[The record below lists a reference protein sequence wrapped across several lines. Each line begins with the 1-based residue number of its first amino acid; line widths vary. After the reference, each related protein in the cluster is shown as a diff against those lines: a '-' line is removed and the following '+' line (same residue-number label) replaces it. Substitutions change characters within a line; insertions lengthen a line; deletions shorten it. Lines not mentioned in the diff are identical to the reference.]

1 MQTFFDYI
9 LEDVTPAGAEYNP
22 SIARPYCK
30 MCKKDAW
37 LSWTGKYSDYCSVDC
52 MNRDMRA
59 NVNSERNADL
69 PRLQESSPEPAEV
82 FQRATLAKKV
92 AKELK
97 SVAQA
102 KKAKAEALAAQEEQA
117 HSDNEFRLQQQQL
130 KHMAEVLQWD
140 RMFSLAEK
148 EDMNEHSE
156 GRSGRETG
164 DNRRP
169 DADKQ
174 VNEVDTEAGKRAKAE
189 SKPQLAKRTSRH
201 TLDDDKGQGGA
212 LHADEE
218 GHEEVKRPIDG
229 KPNRRLAEEG
239 RVYKQT
245 ISGDDECR
253 VKERLVQLETETRET
268 HKRLRQ
274 LEGKAAKSEQAI
286 KHELTSHPAKVRGR
300 ATQVTHAD
308 DSDRHMSTIRN
319 DQLNSQKDAAKAGE
333 TARISDNAVRK
344 SKTTQ
349 EGRRRKLQPVAERQ
363 LEEQRLR
370 AGSNNTEPSQNRNA
384 PKFRKESFSEEP
396 TSATF
401 VANQV
406 KEAGDCAVCELRQS
420 IVLPRGHAKA
430 ITQAT
435 DSNLKKKK
443 LHITTDDLAMLRS
456 AALTQLRLEMDGLRK
471 QDAFIRGYVGSLW
484 IWLDS
489 AKGVNR
495 LRLSFGDS
503 LFVIVRCPTQEH
515 QWKKWR
521 SRCSLNLRWDEDW
534 TVPIRYRNYPSH
546 RYMRIELW
554 KANFRHERASFL
566 GEGQVPF
573 PCFATR
579 WNGDVQ
585 LCWNTLLGGDR
596 IDLDCGQLHLGLKFS
611 PVRREREGTDVCDTA
626 RDRRKI
632 RRIKA
637 LSHETKGW
645 SRLKLPADK
654 TDEAVQVNLN
664 SAPVVVSAGAPAVP
678 SLAPLVQPSRRADES
693 LQVDATATV
702 SSTAVG
708 ADISRP
714 LTIPEACDGVQ
725 ADGEQHTEQVCS
737 SNKTVSTTNPTEQV
751 LPIPDVTEEVLDTMV
766 PAVLG
771 QMDEYACRVEGVHEV
786 LGVDFDSRDFLDRT
800 RASPGCRV
808 TCSNR
813 LCCRSV
819 RSQDMRDLFEE
830 EEFRAWGLCSA
841 CQHTV
846 FPTKGPPKPP
856 IKVIL
861 GEENGSPYSEFRLD
875 SCVPVAFPD
884 FTVVWPSS
892 AHLFVAQGFT
902 RLELQE
908 RIRQCQTRSEL
919 RAVLRAPLLRHFLRK
934 DWESFKYRALK
945 VCLDLKVDQHPRLQL
960 LLSGTGNCQIFCPKR
975 EDTIYMSISGSCDLG
990 EAVGKILMDKR
1001 SEFQPY

>member
-69 PRLQESSPEPAEV
+69 PRLRELSPEPGEV
-82 FQRATLAKKV
+82 FQRAIVAKKV

-102 KKAKAEALAAQEEQA
+102 KKAKAKAFAAQEKQVQ
-117 HSDNEFRLQQQQL
+117 SDNEFRLQQQKL

-140 RMFSLAEK
+140 RKFSLAEK

-156 GRSGRETG
+156 GRSGRGTG
-164 DNRRP
+164 DNWRP
-169 DADKQ
+169 DTNKRGQ
-174 VNEVDTEAGKRAKAE
+174 EVDTEAGKRAKAE
-189 SKPQLAKRTSRH
+189 SKPQMAKRASRH
-201 TLDDDKGQGGA
+201 TLNDDKGQGGA

-218 GHEEVKRPIDG
+218 GHEEANRRIAG
-229 KPNRRLAEEG
+229 KPNRRVAEEG
-239 RVYKQT
+239 RLYKQT

-253 VKERLVQLETETRET
+253 VKERLVQLERETMET

-274 LEGKAAKSEQAI
+274 LEGKVAKSEQMI
-286 KHELTSHPAKVRGR
+286 EYELTSHPAQMRER
-300 ATQVTHAD
+300 ATQVTQAD

-319 DQLNSQKDAAKAGE
+319 EQLNSQKDSANAGRA
-333 TARISDNAVRK
+333 ARILENVVK
-344 SKTTQ
+344 KHKTTQ
-349 EGRRRKLQPVAERQ
+349 EDRRRKLQPVTERR

-370 AGSNNTEPSQNRNA
+370 AGLNNIEPSQNRNA
-384 PKFRKESFSEEP
+384 QIFQKENLSEEP

-406 KEAGDCAVCELRQS
+406 KEAGDCAVCELQQS
-420 IVLPRGHAKA
+420 IVARRGKGKA
-430 ITQAT
+430 VAQAT
-435 DSNLKKKK
+435 KSTVKKKK

-456 AALTQLRLEMDGLRK
+456 AALTQLRLEMDGVRGR
-471 QDAFIRGYVGSLW
+471 DAFICGYVGSLW
-484 IWLDS
+484 IWVDR

-495 LRLSFGDS
+495 LRLTFGDS
-503 LFVIVRCPTQEH
+503 LFVVVRCPTQEH
-515 QWKKWR
+515 QWQKWR
-521 SRCSLNLRWDEDW
+521 SRCSFNLRWDEDW

-546 RYMRIELW
+546 RCMRIELW
-554 KANFRHERASFL
+554 KANFRHERANFL

-573 PCFATR
+573 PCFTTR

-596 IDLDCGQLHLGLKFS
+596 VDLDCGQLHLGLKFS
-611 PVRREREGTDVCDTA
+611 PVRREREGTGVCDTA

-637 LSHETKGW
+637 PRHETKGW

-654 TDEAVQVNLN
+654 TDEAVQVTMN
-664 SAPVVVSAGAPAVP
+664 SAPAVVSAGAPAVP
-678 SLAPLVQPSRRADES
+678 PLAPLVQPSKRADES
-693 LQVDATATV
+693 LQVDAAATV
-702 SSTAVG
+702 SSTE
-708 ADISRP
+708 ITRP

-737 SNKTVSTTNPTEQV
+737 SNETASTINPTEQV
-751 LPIPDVTEEVLDTMV
+751 LPIPDIAKAVLDNMV

-771 QMDEYACRVEGVHEV
+771 QMDEYACSVEGVHEV

-800 RASPGCRV
+800 HASPGYQV

-813 LCCRSV
+813 LCCRLV

-856 IKVIL
+856 SKVVL

-875 SCVPVAFPD
+875 SFVPVAFPD
-884 FTVVWPSS
+884 FAVVWPSS

-934 DWESFKYRALK
+934 DWESFKYLALK

-960 LLSGTGNCQIFCPKR
+960 LLSGTGDCQILCPKR
-975 EDTIYMSISGSCDLG
+975 EDTIYMSVSGSSDLA
-990 EAVGKILMDKR
+990 EAVGEILMDKR
-1001 SEFQPY
+1001 SEFQPH